1 MRDELDDPKPSGY
14 RSAEFNGFSGYEAE
28 RHLIAR
34 IFGSHWHEPPPL
46 QKHNRR
52 KTPSPPRASERRGGN
67 FCSERTANEAPL
79 RERCSS
85 VFQFVSNL
93 PLAQPWQVKGPSKY
107 VPAGSSY
114 YRELSVAN
122 SRVLFA
128 RHALY
133 ICALRN
139 LISSFN
145 FYCSYVCFLRSVFCC
160 CWVSA
165 LPQALA
171 YQKSFFLFLR
181 GGGR

>member
-171 YQKSFFLFLR
+171 YQMSFFFIS
-181 GGGR
+181 